1 MNGEKILTI
10 HYENA
15 LAQTKSKDDLSTKRS
30 KKYFDKKQENK
41 ENIDFEESPGIKY
54 KSNVDQ
60 WKSLKDQFMSLKNQ
74 CK

>member
-41 ENIDFEESPGIKY
+41 ENIDFEELPGIKY